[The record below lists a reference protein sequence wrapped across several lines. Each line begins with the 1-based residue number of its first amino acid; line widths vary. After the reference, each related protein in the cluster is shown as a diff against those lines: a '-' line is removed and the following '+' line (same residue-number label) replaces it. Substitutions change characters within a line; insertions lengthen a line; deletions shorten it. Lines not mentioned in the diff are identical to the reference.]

1 MANVTITVQ
10 SLLNSAT
17 FDSYTVADT
26 TTVGTFKSTIET
38 ATTVSVEWFDLFFND
53 SILDVTKTLAFY
65 SIITGSVLYSGNK
78 IADLATK
85 QLKQEAK
92 LAIAQLR
99 RQADGDDTKPYYR
112 LYNVADLDLLPAK
125 YVGDTPVVDDV
136 ALVDHR
142 PWTT

>member
-17 FDSYTVADT
+17 FESFTVADT
-26 TTVGTFKSTIET
+26 TTVGNFKSTIES
-38 ATTVSVEWFDLFFND
+38 ATLVSVDWFDLFFND
-53 SILDVTKTLAFY
+53 SILDTTKTLAFY
-65 SIITGSVLYSGNK
+65 SIISGAVLYSGNK
-78 IADLATK
+78 IANLETK

-99 RQADGDDTKPYYR
+99 RQANGDDTKPYYR
-112 LYNVADLDLLPAK
+112 LYNIAVLDLLPAK
-125 YVGDTPVVDDV
+125 YVGDTPIVDDV

-142 PWTT
+142 PWID